1 MAYSSCRV
9 NKGFYLIRRILKVN
23 FQSSSD
29 KLKHPS
35 IRDDSYYSINSC
47 SYKISVENVS
57 VLSERLYVLDV
68 DFGEDVVGGA
78 HFHLEDDVGGFV
90 FLGEESFDAFEGA
103 LGDFDFLA
111 QFQFVGGDGDGS
123 GGVGEDLL

>member
-1 MAYSSCRV
+1 M
-9 NKGFYLIRRILKVN
+9 N

-90 FLGEESFDAFEGA
+90 FLGEESFDTFEGA

-111 QFQFVGGDGDGS
+111 KFQFVGSDGDGS
-123 GGVGEDLL
+123 GGIGEDFL

>member
-1 MAYSSCRV
+1 M
-9 NKGFYLIRRILKVN
+9 N

-35 IRDDSYYSINSC
+35 IRDNSFYSINSC

-123 GGVGEDLL
+123 GGIGEDLL